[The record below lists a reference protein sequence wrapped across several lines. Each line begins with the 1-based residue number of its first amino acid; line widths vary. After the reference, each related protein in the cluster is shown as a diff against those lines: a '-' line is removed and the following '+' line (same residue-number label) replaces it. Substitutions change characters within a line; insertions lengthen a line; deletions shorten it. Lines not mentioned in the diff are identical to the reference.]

1 MRIFCNVK
9 FFNISGCVQKLVI
22 FRPTQKMLCQILFCP
37 CGSAMVGRS
46 AKSHRY
52 YYYTCNRNCKQG
64 REVCDSRILPKVKIE
79 RLVIEQIK
87 QKVLDKQCLEQLVIL
102 VNEELDAG
110 HVLVKDKLSIIDIEM
125 SELEN
130 RLA

>member
-1 MRIFCNVK
+1 
-9 FFNISGCVQKLVI
+9 
-22 FRPTQKMLCQILFCP
+22 
-37 CGSAMVGRS
+37 
-46 AKSHRY
+46 
-52 YYYTCNRNCKQG
+52 
-64 REVCDSRILPKVKIE
+64 VKIE

-102 VNEELDAG
+102 VNEKLDAG

-125 SELEN
+125 PELEN